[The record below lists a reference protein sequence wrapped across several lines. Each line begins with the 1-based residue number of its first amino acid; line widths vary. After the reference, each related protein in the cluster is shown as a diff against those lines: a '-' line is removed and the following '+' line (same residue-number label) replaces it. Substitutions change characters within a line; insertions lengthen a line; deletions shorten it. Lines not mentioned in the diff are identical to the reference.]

1 MRIDAAHH
9 LIPYS
14 LWRVT
19 LKIYAELNCW
29 SYPHYYELRNLDG
42 QLFWCH
48 VYERPDHVNVKLSG
62 IYRFSRLFGHTSQVT
77 LILMNQRVNTAIP
90 FHPLHLT
97 RYCWLYCN
105 VSLLLFILNIPL
117 YYTLT
122 ILKLAANIM
131 IELSGVIYAIS
142 KLLFPKKRR
151 KNLYHS

>member
-1 MRIDAAHH
+1 M
-9 LIPYS
+9 
-14 LWRVT
+14 
-19 LKIYAELNCW
+19 KIYAELNYW
-29 SYPHYYELRNLDG
+29 SYTHYYELRNLDG

-48 VYERPDHVNVKLSG
+48 TYNPDHVTVKLSG
-62 IYRFSRLFGHTSQVT
+62 IYRFSHLFGHTTQVKAM
-77 LILMNQRVNTAIP
+77 LARSNVSAAIP

-117 YYTLT
+117 YYILT
-122 ILKLAANIM
+122 ILKLAANIT

>member
-1 MRIDAAHH
+1 MRIGAAHH

-19 LKIYAELNCW
+19 LKIYAELNHCG
-29 SYPHYYELRNLDG
+29 PHYYELRNLDG

-48 VYERPDHVNVKLSG
+48 TYNPDHVNVKLSG
-62 IYRFSRLFGHTSQVT
+62 IYRFSHLFGHTSQVT

-142 KLLFPKKRR
+142 KLLFPTKRR